1 MCASIWWVLV
11 WSVEGQFFKTLMRPL
26 FVSVEERIGMIV
38 AALQDQWCH
47 NGVCTGEDEKTIEAI
62 VKNIRESGRRFW

>member
-1 MCASIWWVLV
+1 M
-11 WSVEGQFFKTLMRPL
+11 WSVEEQFFNTLIRPL

-47 NGVCTGEDEKTIEAI
+47 NGVCTSEDEKMIQAI

>member
-1 MCASIWWVLV
+1 M
-11 WSVEGQFFKTLMRPL
+11 
-26 FVSVEERIGMIV
+26 SVEERIGMIV

-47 NGVCTGEDEKTIEAI
+47 NGVCTGEDEKTIQAI

>member
-11 WSVEGQFFKTLMRPL
+11 WSVEGQFFNTLIRPL

-47 NGVCTGEDEKTIEAI
+47 NGVCTGKDDKTIQAI